1 MRDNREAVWAG
12 EKAVLGVALRHLFTA
27 PQTSVANL
35 MIKRGIGK
43 LCTILNIVEIEN
55 VVNENRN
62 QSSSGNLL
70 VGFNLA
76 AADQENNQGEK
87 GA

>member
-35 MIKRGIGK
+35 MIKRGIGR
-43 LCTILNIVEIEN
+43 LCTILNIVEIEIW
-55 VVNENRN
+55 VNENRS
-62 QSSSGNLL
+62 QLSTGNLSGGL
-70 VGFNLA
+70 
-76 AADQENNQGEK
+76 
-87 GA
+87 